1 MPNKEPMA
9 SSVNT
14 DEIRRRNDMRFSLTT
29 WIGSMLGLALVVTS
43 ACNSDS
49 ISKTA
54 AASGNGAGSHIDVS
68 CIFDRIDNP
77 PESFHYSYKYSDAS
91 GSTQKDADITPQV
104 MDITIKDKSGSHSFH
119 GVHSNE
125 ASWSSAVVDLSN
137 LNITAMLSR
146 LNSIDNTSAI
156 VRQSSEPMNGY
167 DTTKYSI
174 DTANASSSDRQQFE
188 TLFGKGSFEKGTA
201 WVPADGCAVKLVLD
215 EAVQIN
221 GSLKNAHYEIQRIKK

>member
-1 MPNKEPMA
+1 
-9 SSVNT
+9 
-14 DEIRRRNDMRFSLTT
+14 MRFSVKT
-29 WIGSMLGLALVVTS
+29 WICPVLGLVLVVTS
-43 ACNSDS
+43 SCNSS
-49 ISKTA
+49 SVPKSA
-54 AASGNGAGSHIDVS
+54 AATGGPGSHIDVS

-77 PESFHYSYKYSDAS
+77 PESFHYSYKYSDMS
-91 GSTQKDADITPQV
+91 GFTQKDADITPQV

-119 GVHSNE
+119 GVHSSD

-146 LNSIDNTSAI
+146 LNSLDNTSAI
-156 VRQSSEPMNGY
+156 VRQSPEPMNGY

-174 DTANASSSDRQQFE
+174 DTASASSSDRQQFE
-188 TLFGKGSFEKGTA
+188 TLFGKGSFEKGMA

>member
-1 MPNKEPMA
+1 MPNKELMV
-9 SSVNT
+9 SSINT
-14 DEIRRRNDMRFSLTT
+14 EEIRRRNEMRFSVKT
-29 WIGSMLGLALVVTS
+29 WICPMLGIALIITS
-43 ACNSDS
+43 ACNSS
-49 ISKTA
+49 SVSKSAVA
-54 AASGNGAGSHIDVS
+54 AGDGSGSNIDVL
-68 CIFDRIDNP
+68 CIGDRINNP
-77 PESFHYSYKYSDAS
+77 PESFHYSYRYADMS
-91 GSTQKDADITPQV
+91 GAGEKDADITPQV

-125 ASWSSAVVDLSN
+125 VSWNSAVLDLSN
-137 LNITAMLSR
+137 LNMTAMSSR
-146 LNSIDNTSAI
+146 LDSLNSTSAI

-174 DTANASSSDRQQFE
+174 DTANASSSDRQRFE